1 MKIKA
6 PHSYKALLGCS
17 LLTISINQFSFY
29 LYITRKNGNIKC
41 FGNLKRFC
49 GGNHQLKCLVTSL
62 SLSSLRRTVLT
73 VYSIGH
79 VIFFL
84 FSNFNIVGY
93 FFGAFLCVEQM
104 LENTFSS
111 KTPFSFV
118 NFTFKFTKGL
128 AQKYKG
134 KCVDLVFCFLC
145 FKIDRNCWF
154 CSHRSICLL
163 DAVLLI
169 PMLLWLMTFMSYGI

>member
-1 MKIKA
+1 M
-6 PHSYKALLGCS
+6 
-17 LLTISINQFSFY
+17 
-29 LYITRKNGNIKC
+29 
-41 FGNLKRFC
+41 
-49 GGNHQLKCLVTSL
+49 
-62 SLSSLRRTVLT
+62 
-73 VYSIGH
+73 
-79 VIFFL
+79 
-84 FSNFNIVGY
+84 GY

-111 KTPFSFV
+111 KTPFSDL

-145 FKIDRNCWF
+145 FKIDRDCWF

-169 PMLLWLMTFMSYGI
+169 PILLWLMTFYVIWHMS

>member
-1 MKIKA
+1 MIGETYVRNILVKNDVLSQKLFWSIKVRVSNLVQTRCIQFW
-6 PHSYKALLGCS
+6 PGQQDMP
-17 LLTISINQFSFY
+17 IFSF
-29 LYITRKNGNIKC
+29 
-41 FGNLKRFC
+41 
-49 GGNHQLKCLVTSL
+49 
-62 SLSSLRRTVLT
+62 
-73 VYSIGH
+73 
-79 VIFFL
+79 

-118 NFTFKFTKGL
+118 NLTINFTKGL

-134 KCVDLVFCFLC
+134 KCVDLVFSILC
-145 FKIDRNCWF
+145 FKIARNCWF

-163 DAVLLI
+163 NAVLLI
-169 PMLLWLMTFMSYGI
+169 PILLWLIKFYVV

>member
-1 MKIKA
+1 MAYYLNFTK
-6 PHSYKALLGCS
+6 PMYERERFYKTNTISKNGMPKKRLYGCDCS
-17 LLTISINQFSFY
+17 LGHIKFY
-29 LYITRKNGNIKC
+29 
-41 FGNLKRFC
+41 F
-49 GGNHQLKCLVTSL
+49 
-62 SLSSLRRTVLT
+62 
-73 VYSIGH
+73 
-79 VIFFL
+79 
-84 FSNFNIVGY
+84 FSNFNIGEY

-111 KTPFSFV
+111 KTPFSDL

-134 KCVDLVFCFLC
+134 KCVDLVFCILC

-163 DAVLLI
+163 NAVLLI
-169 PMLLWLMTFMSYGI
+169 PILLWFMTCYVM

>member
-1 MKIKA
+1 M
-6 PHSYKALLGCS
+6 
-17 LLTISINQFSFY
+17 
-29 LYITRKNGNIKC
+29 
-41 FGNLKRFC
+41 
-49 GGNHQLKCLVTSL
+49 TSWK
-62 SLSSLRRTVLT
+62 
-73 VYSIGH
+73 VYWGVAHDPTLGH
-79 VIFFL
+79 VIFFF

-111 KTPFSFV
+111 KMPFSHP
-118 NFTFKFTKGL
+118 NFTFKFTKGS

-134 KCVDLVFCFLC
+134 KWIDLVFCFLC

-154 CSHRSICLL
+154 CSPRSICLL

-169 PMLLWLMTFMSYGI
+169 PILLWLMTFYVIWHVSNNAIKWHFMTFYDICNMT